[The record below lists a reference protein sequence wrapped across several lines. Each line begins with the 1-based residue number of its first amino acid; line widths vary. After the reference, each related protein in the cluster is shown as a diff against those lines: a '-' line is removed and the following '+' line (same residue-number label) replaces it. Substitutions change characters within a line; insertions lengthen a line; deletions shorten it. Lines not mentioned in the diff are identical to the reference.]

1 MRNMTAILVIAVCF
15 VQALYA
21 GLSIISFLALKQ
33 GMSHYTF
40 VVYRMAIATALAIP
54 LACEHASNPL
64 FLILGSPVMDQN
76 LYYVGMKNSNATFTS
91 AMCNMLPVF
100 AFFMAWVFRLENVDC
115 RHPRGLT
122 KVVGTLVTVVGAIL
136 LTMVKG
142 PSLNLSWA
150 RDHDKNHSSAPKVKG
165 ALFLTLACFCWS
177 CFIILQANVLKTYPC
192 KLSLTALICFWGMVE
207 GAVVAV
213 VVERGN
219 LEAWSIHLDLKL
231 LAAVYGALVSG
242 AAYYVMGLVVK
253 KKGPVFYSA
262 FNPLATLLVAILGSF
277 FLHEQLYTGSLIGAV
292 TIVGGLY
299 LVLWGKARDQP
310 PSDSKNANV
319 EEPTGTPAIDDRE
332 V

>member
-1 MRNMTAILVIAVCF
+1 MTAILVIAVCF

-54 LACEHASNPL
+54 LAWYIERHSRPTMTIKVMAKIMLLSM
-64 FLILGSPVMDQN
+64 FDPVMDQN

-100 AFFMAWVFRLENVDC
+100 AFVMAWIF

-122 KVVGTLVTVVGAIL
+122 KVVGTLVTVEGAIL

-142 PSLNLSWA
+142 PSLNLPWA

-177 CFIILQANVLKTYPC
+177 CFIIMQANVLKSYPC

-299 LVLWGKARDQP
+299 LVLWG
-310 PSDSKNANV
+310 SKRSASLRFKECQCGRTNWNASN
-319 EEPTGTPAIDDRE
+319 RRS
-332 V
+332 